1 MPKISKPSF
10 SLNKITAYLL
20 LGGIW
25 SFLYFYREEV
35 SNFAVYNWMSLPYES
50 NLSRTIWF
58 FLETVQKIFLLL
70 ILFIFLSGIVRSWFS
85 PEKTRK
91 QLEGKSMFL
100 GNILASVLGIVT
112 PFCSCSAIPLF
123 LGFVEAGIPVGITFS
138 FLIASPL
145 INEVAVV
152 MLFSLFGWKTGLIYI
167 FAGLSIAVFS
177 GWLISRLHPEKWVQD
192 WVYNFEHQ
200 NMNRIQKS
208 LTFADRI
215 SAGERAVKQILSKIW
230 IYVLAGIAIGAIIH
244 GYVPQDY
251 LASVMKKSDFLSVPL
266 SVLTGI
272 PLYSCSAGAAPVASV
287 LIEKGVPLG
296 TALSFM
302 MAVIGISLPEL
313 IILRR
318 VLKIQLLATFVG
330 VLALG
335 IILVGYMFNFI
346 L

>member
-1 MPKISKPSF
+1 
-10 SLNKITAYLL
+10 
-20 LGGIW
+20 
-25 SFLYFYREEV
+25 
-35 SNFAVYNWMSLPYES
+35 
-50 NLSRTIWF
+50 
-58 FLETVQKIFLLL
+58 
-70 ILFIFLSGIVRSWFS
+70 
-85 PEKTRK
+85 
-91 QLEGKSMFL
+91 
-100 GNILASVLGIVT
+100 
-112 PFCSCSAIPLF
+112 
-123 LGFVEAGIPVGITFS
+123 
-138 FLIASPL
+138 
-145 INEVAVV
+145 
-152 MLFSLFGWKTGLIYI
+152 
-167 FAGLSIAVFS
+167 
-177 GWLISRLHPEKWVQD
+177 
-192 WVYNFEHQ
+192 
-200 NMNRIQKS
+200 
-208 LTFADRI
+208 
-215 SAGERAVKQILSKIW
+215 VKQILSKIW